1 MIHEQLT
8 RAPIRVTEN
17 IRTVCAELDDTGE
30 PFFVDVSLEH
40 YAERVKC
47 VQNVHSKIDT
57 DGGRIGFGW
66 AIWESP
72 GIVIQA
78 QYHAVWISPEGEY
91 LDITPKSFHADR
103 ILFLPDTK
111 GKYNDGSRFNKRFDN
126 ARWPLSND
134 PLVSE
139 FVEICETIFD
149 FEEKVSPGPVL
160 HLEGRY
166 TLFHDA
172 LVRKKARLLRKICKK
187 MAS

>member
-17 IRTVCAELDDTGE
+17 IRRVCAELDYAGQ
-30 PFFVDVSLEH
+30 PFFVDVSLERD
-40 YAERVKC
+40 AERAKC
-47 VQNVHSKIDT
+47 VQNVHNKIT
-57 DGGRIGFGW
+57 RDGGSIRFGW

-78 QYHAVWISPEGEY
+78 QYHAVWLSPEDEY
-91 LDITPKSFHADR
+91 LDITPRSFHAER

-111 GKYNDGSRFNKRFDN
+111 GKYNDGSHFNKRFDN
-126 ARWPLSND
+126 ARWPLSDD

-160 HLEGRY
+160 YLEGRY
-166 TLFHDA
+166 MLFHDA
-172 LVRKKARLLRKICKK
+172 LMRKKVRLLRRICNK